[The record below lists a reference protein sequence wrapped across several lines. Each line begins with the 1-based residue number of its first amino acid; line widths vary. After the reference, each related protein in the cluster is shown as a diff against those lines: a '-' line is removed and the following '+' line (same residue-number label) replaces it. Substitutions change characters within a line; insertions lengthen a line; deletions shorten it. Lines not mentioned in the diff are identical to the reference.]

1 MNHLVEYG
9 IMKLRVCIAGRYRLA
24 GPAFLTMKRVTLL
37 LWCFL
42 LFAGLAAASVI
53 IKAVTLQEKQASE
66 ISKLVGNLSGES
78 VCVDKEKFP
87 ACHDEQV
94 IYRVAASSK
103 PDVLTVTMDK
113 LVNDKP
119 ETMGVLDF
127 VYDAERQTLSSEFT
141 RNNRHGIWEFIVKG
155 DTIEGTLTTL
165 PDKSLVRR
173 VRVRKDK

>member
-1 MNHLVEYG
+1 
-9 IMKLRVCIAGRYRLA
+9 
-24 GPAFLTMKRVTLL
+24 MKRITLL
-37 LWCFL
+37 FWCFL
-42 LFAGLAAASVI
+42 LFAGFAAASVSI
-53 IKAVTLQEKQASE
+53 QANAVQDGPGSE
-66 ISKLVGNLSGES
+66 TSKLIGNWSGES

-87 ACHDEQV
+87 ACHDERV

-127 VYDAERQTLSSEFT
+127 IYDAQKQTLSSEFT
-141 RNNRHGIWEFIVKG
+141 RNNRHGIWEFNVKV

>member
-1 MNHLVEYG
+1 
-9 IMKLRVCIAGRYRLA
+9 
-24 GPAFLTMKRVTLL
+24 MKRITSLF
-37 LWCFL
+37 WCFV
-42 LFAGLAAASVI
+42 LFAGFASASVI
-53 IKAVTLQEKQASE
+53 IQAVTVQEKQDSE
-66 ISKLVGNLSGES
+66 ISKLVGNWSGES

-87 ACHDEQV
+87 ACHDERV

-103 PDVLTVTMDK
+103 ADVLTVTMDK

-119 ETMGVLDF
+119 ETMGALDF
-127 VYDAERQTLSSEFT
+127 VYDAEKQTLSSEFT

>member
-1 MNHLVEYG
+1 MNHLVEYE
-9 IMKLRVCIAGRYRLA
+9 IMKLRVCIAGRYGLA
-24 GPAFLTMKRVTLL
+24 GPAFLTMRRITLL

-42 LFAGLAAASVI
+42 LFADLAAASVI
-53 IKAVTLQEKQASE
+53 IQAVTVQEKQASG
-66 ISKLVGNLSGES
+66 ISKLVGNWSGES
-78 VCVDKEKFP
+78 ICVDKEKFP
-87 ACHDEQV
+87 ACHDERV

-119 ETMGVLDF
+119 ETMGALDF
-127 VYDAERQTLSSEFT
+127 VYDAEKQTLSSEFT

-165 PDKSLVRR
+165 PDKSPVRR